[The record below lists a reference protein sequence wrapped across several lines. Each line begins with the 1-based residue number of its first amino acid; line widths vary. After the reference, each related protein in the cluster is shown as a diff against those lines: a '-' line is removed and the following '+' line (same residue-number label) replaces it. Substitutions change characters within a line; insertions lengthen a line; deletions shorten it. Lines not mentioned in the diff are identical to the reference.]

1 VSRKVR
7 GGAAAA
13 RPARRVAAARDE
25 TATSIEE
32 LLSDVVRMPDHGRVT
47 HARRKRPPI
56 AHQHLADERAAL
68 ADSLTGAISADLA
81 METGEEPVFLRQG
94 MARHTLRKLR
104 AGHWVVQDEVDLHGL
119 NVHEAHTLLGIF
131 LNDCIKRGTRCVRVI
146 HGKGLRSKNREP
158 VLKRKVAVWLMKRNE
173 VLAFCQA
180 RQADGGSGAMMVLLK
195 GG

>member
-1 VSRKVR
+1 MTKKVR
-7 GGAAAA
+7 APQ
-13 RPARRVAAARDE
+13 PAKALVASPAEDRA
-25 TATSIEE
+25 SLEE
-32 LLSDVVRMPDHGRVT
+32 LLGDVVPLPDHGRVT
-47 HARRKRPPI
+47 HSRRKRPPI

-68 ADSLTGAISADLA
+68 LDSLTGEISADLA
-81 METGEEPVFLRQG
+81 MESGEEPVFLREG

-104 AGHWVVQDEVDLHGL
+104 RGHWVVQDEVDLHGL
-119 NVHEAHTLLGIF
+119 NVSEAHTLLRVF
-131 LNDCIKRGTRCVRVI
+131 LNDCVKRGTRCVRVV

-180 RQADGGSGAMMVLLK
+180 RQTEGGAGAMLVLLK